1 MSRYL
6 LAAKKFHQDALAE
19 FAAAGTNGQD
29 TKIRQAAE
37 KGWGAVVQAT
47 NHFLAKRKIKVPGG
61 TRRRLELLVEL
72 EERDP
77 RVRKAGI
84 ADKYRV
90 FLHSLHVECFY
101 DGTYSVKIVQRDLR
115 RLSDFIRAVESL

>member
-19 FAAAGTNGQD
+19 FTSAGANGQD

-47 NHFLAKRKIKVPGG
+47 NHLLEKQKFKVPRG
-61 TRRRLELLVEL
+61 TRRRLELLLEL
-72 EERDP
+72 EDRDS

-90 FLHSLHVECFY
+90 FLHTLHVECFY
-101 DGTYSVKIVQRDLR
+101 DGTYSVKIVQRELR
-115 RLSDFIRAVESL
+115 RLSDFIRLVESL

>member
-19 FAAAGTNGQD
+19 FISAGANGED

-47 NHFLAKRKIKVPGG
+47 NHLLEKRKIKVPRA
-61 TRRRLELLVEL
+61 TRRRLELLLEL
-72 EERDP
+72 EDRDP
-77 RVRKAGI
+77 RIRQAGI
-84 ADKYRV
+84 GDKYRA

-115 RLSDFIRAVESL
+115 RLGDFIRAVESV